1 MAWIGDSLF
10 SLVLTLLVGFTCNCP
25 ERPQTVQRDLRELGP
40 TIAIAPPRIW
50 ENMLTQLR
58 VRAADSTPLK
68 HRLFEFFRG
77 LAERAEQRKGEGKH
91 ASLISRLGLALG
103 EVLVYAPVRDQLG
116 LRRARWGY
124 TGGAPPGPHT
134 LRFFRAF
141 GGNIKQGLGSTQ
153 LAGLASFP
161 PHRQAGP
168 ATVCRVIPGSAP
180 R

>member
-1 MAWIGDSLF
+1 MAWIGDSVCA
-10 SLVLTLLVGFTCNCP
+10 LVLTLLVGFTCNCP

-91 ASLISRLGLALG
+91 ASLMSRLGLALG

-116 LRRARWGY
+116 VRR
-124 TGGAPPGPHT
+124 GGRGVTPRAPPRP
-134 LRFFRAF
+134 
-141 GGNIKQGLGSTQ
+141 
-153 LAGLASFP
+153 
-161 PHRQAGP
+161 
-168 ATVCRVIPGSAP
+168 RVVPVV
-180 R
+180 

>member
-1 MAWIGDSLF
+1 MLANDNPLGSAEGFIKREAFRSTVDPFCYLPMAWIGDSLF

-77 LAERAEQRKGEGKH
+77 LAE
-91 ASLISRLGLALG
+91 
-103 EVLVYAPVRDQLG
+103 
-116 LRRARWGY
+116 
-124 TGGAPPGPHT
+124 
-134 LRFFRAF
+134 
-141 GGNIKQGLGSTQ
+141 
-153 LAGLASFP
+153 
-161 PHRQAGP
+161 
-168 ATVCRVIPGSAP
+168 
-180 R
+180 